1 VFRVLIMLPNSYLSR
16 SDAVVEP
23 VGMWLSS
30 QAYASYRPPD
40 YAPAE
45 RELSARRSGRL
56 TFGCFNNFAKIKDQ
70 VIELWAEI
78 LYAAPGARLLRWPMN
93 SLRWKSKRRTCAG
106 KLIRRRPRPSGYI
119 RTSGRALSD

>member
-1 VFRVLIMLPNSYLSR
+1 MLPNSYLSR

-78 LYAAPGARLLRWPMN
+78 LYAAPGARLLRCRSPFL
-93 SLRWKSKRRTCAG
+93 SEDQRTVRKILG
-106 KLIRRRPRPSGYI
+106 
-119 RTSGRALSD
+119 ALSTEIPIAFWWLGSP

>member
-1 VFRVLIMLPNSYLSR
+1 VDNSEQHPAPKDSKWLLCTKEAAKLLGLSPHTF
-16 SDAVVEP
+16 VEP

-78 LYAAPGARLLRWPMN
+78 LYAAPGARLLRCRSPFRQKIN
-93 SLRWKSKRRTCAG
+93 G
-106 KLIRRRPRPSGYI
+106 PF
-119 RTSGRALSD
+119 GRF